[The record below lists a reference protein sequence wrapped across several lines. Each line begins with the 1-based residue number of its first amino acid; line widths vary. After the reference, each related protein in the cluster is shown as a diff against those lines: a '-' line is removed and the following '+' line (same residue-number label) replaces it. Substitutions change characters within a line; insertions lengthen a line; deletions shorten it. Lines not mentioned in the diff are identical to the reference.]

1 MVHHIVMWKFKPEVE
16 DAKKSELKKAMAEN
30 LKSLVGK
37 VPGLLTVDFVEAP
50 LASSTHDMALVTTLE
65 KAEDVAVYA
74 KHPEHVKVADT
85 YVRPYTTE
93 RAALDYEDYGSVS
106 EKPSTD
112 FAGAFGLLRRPHSD
126 KISHK
131 LGLAAHEKPFSD
143 TL

>member
-16 DAKKSELKKAMAEN
+16 DAKKPELKKAMAE
-30 LKSLVGK
+30 

-93 RAALDYEDYGSVS
+93 RAALDYE
-106 EKPSTD
+106 E
-112 FAGAFGLLRRPHSD
+112 
-126 KISHK
+126 
-131 LGLAAHEKPFSD
+131 
-143 TL
+143 